1 MKVVDRFNVSKPPE
15 GPRKFSFEF
24 TGPGLI
30 SVVVVGVLG
39 IVWVFILGVLVGRG
53 YKPENAVPQV
63 AQIMPSTAPAAQ
75 QENREPPTVLKPEDL
90 QFQDTLQGKKPQ
102 ETVTVDSANKKPGD
116 APGAAT
122 LQGGS
127 APVSSLAPAA
137 GASGAPGSA
146 GAPVSTTALE
156 KTPAPLPKGQVAT
169 SPAQPDRKTP
179 KADPAKPADPKD
191 SKDAK
196 AAKDSKD
203 LKDAKAAKDTKSQ
216 KIQATYQI
224 AALDKQSQAQAE
236 VDRLAKKGVKAS
248 VEEAKVDGK
257 SLYRVIVQVKGTDA
271 EIKQTLEKAGA
282 KKPILRDKKSL

>member
-1 MKVVDRFNVSKPPE
+1 MKVVDRFNVTKPPE

-102 ETVTVDSANKKPGD
+102 ETVTVDSAKKPAD
-116 APGAAT
+116 APGAPG

-137 GASGAPGSA
+137 GSA
-146 GAPVSTTALE
+146 GAAVPTTSLE

-191 SKDAK
+191 AKDAK

-203 LKDAKAAKDTKSQ
+203 SKAAKDAKDTKSP

-257 SLYRVIVQVKGTDA
+257 SLYRVIVQVKGTEA

>member
-30 SVVVVGVLG
+30 SVIVVGVLG

-63 AQIMPSTAPAAQ
+63 AQIMPSTAPSAQ

-102 ETVTVDSANKKPGD
+102 ETVTVDSAKKPGD
-116 APGAAT
+116 APGDAT

-127 APVSSLAPAA
+127 APVNSLAPAS
-137 GASGAPGSA
+137 GAPGAPGSA
-146 GAPVSTTALE
+146 GATVSTTALE

-179 KADPAKPADPKD
+179 KADPAKTTDPKD
-191 SKDAK
+191 AKNAK
-196 AAKDSKD
+196 AAKDSKES
-203 LKDAKAAKDTKSQ
+203 KDAKAAKDTKSP

-224 AALDKQSQAQAE
+224 AALDKQSQAQSE

-257 SLYRVIVQVKGTDA
+257 TLYRVIVQVKGTDA
-271 EIKQTLEKAGA
+271 EIKKTLEKAGA

>member
-1 MKVVDRFNVSKPPE
+1 MKVVDRFNVTKPPE

-63 AQIMPSTAPAAQ
+63 AQIMPSTAPSAQ

-102 ETVTVDSANKKPGD
+102 ETVTVDSAKKPGD
-116 APGAAT
+116 TPGAQG

-137 GASGAPGSA
+137 GAPGSA
-146 GAPVSTTALE
+146 GTAVPTTSLE

-191 SKDAK
+191 AK

-203 LKDAKAAKDTKSQ
+203 SKTAKDAKDTKSP

>member
-63 AQIMPSTAPAAQ
+63 AQIMPAPAPNQ

-90 QFQDTLQGKKPQ
+90 QFQDTLQGRKPQ
-102 ETVTVDSANKKPGD
+102 ETVTVDSAKKPAD
-116 APGAAT
+116 AQGPAAT

-127 APVSSLAPAA
+127 APAASLAVGGAA
-137 GASGAPGSA
+137 LP
-146 GAPVSTTALE
+146 TTSLE

-191 SKDAK
+191 
-196 AAKDSKD
+196 AKDSKD
-203 LKDAKAAKDTKSQ
+203 AKSTKDTKSP
-216 KIQATYQI
+216 KIQARYQI
-224 AALDKQSQAQAE
+224 AALDKKSQAQAE
-236 VDRLAKKGVKAS
+236 VDRLGKKGIKAS
-248 VEEAKVDGK
+248 IEEATVDGK
-257 SLYRVIVQVKGTDA
+257 SLYRVVAQVKGTEA
-271 EIKQTLEKAGA
+271 EIKQALEKAGV

>member
-63 AQIMPSTAPAAQ
+63 AQIMPSTAPSAQ

-90 QFQDTLQGKKPQ
+90 QFQDTLQGRKPQ
-102 ETVTVDSANKKPGD
+102 ETVTVDSAKKPGD

-127 APVSSLAPAA
+127 APVNSLAPTA
-137 GASGAPGSA
+137 GAPGSA
-146 GAPVSTTALE
+146 GATVPTTSLE

-179 KADPAKPADPKD
+179 KADPAKPSDPKDPKDPKAAKDSKD

-196 AAKDSKD
+196 AAKD
-203 LKDAKAAKDTKSQ
+203 TKSP
-216 KIQATYQI
+216 KIQATYQV

-257 SLYRVIVQVKGTDA
+257 TLYRVIVQVKGTDA

>member
-1 MKVVDRFNVSKPPE
+1 MKVVDRFNVTKPPE

-90 QFQDTLQGKKPQ
+90 QFQDTLQGRKPQ
-102 ETVTVDSANKKPGD
+102 ETVTVDSAKKPAD

-127 APVSSLAPAA
+127 EPVNSLAPAA
-137 GASGAPGSA
+137 GAPGSA

-179 KADPAKPADPKD
+179 KADPAKPTDP
-191 SKDAK
+191 KDAK
-196 AAKDSKD
+196 AAKDAKD
-203 LKDAKAAKDTKSQ
+203 LKDAKAAKDTKSP

-257 SLYRVIVQVKGTDA
+257 TLYRVIVQVKGTDA
-271 EIKQTLEKAGA
+271 EIKKTLEKAGA

>member
-1 MKVVDRFNVSKPPE
+1 MKVVDRFNVTKPPE

-102 ETVTVDSANKKPGD
+102 ETVTVDSAKKPGE
-116 APGAAT
+116 APGSAALT
-122 LQGGS
+122 GGS

-137 GASGAPGSA
+137 GAPGAA
-146 GAPVSTTALE
+146 GAAVPTTSLE

-203 LKDAKAAKDTKSQ
+203 SKDAKVAKDTKSP
-216 KIQATYQI
+216 KIQATYQV

-236 VDRLAKKGVKAS
+236 VDRLTKKGVKAS

>member
-63 AQIMPSTAPAAQ
+63 AQIMPSTAPSAQ

-102 ETVTVDSANKKPGD
+102 ETVTVDSAKKPGD
-116 APGAAT
+116 APGAPG

-127 APVSSLAPAA
+127 APASSLAPAA
-137 GASGAPGSA
+137 GAPGAT
-146 GAPVSTTALE
+146 GAPVPTTSLE

-179 KADPAKPADPKD
+179 KSDPAKPADP
-191 SKDAK
+191 KDAK

-203 LKDAKAAKDTKSQ
+203 SKTAKDAKDTKSP
-216 KIQATYQI
+216 KIQATYQL

-257 SLYRVIVQVKGTDA
+257 TLYRVIVQVKGTDA
-271 EIKQTLEKAGA
+271 EIKKTLEKAGA

>member
-116 APGAAT
+116 APGGAT
-122 LQGGS
+122 LTGGS
-127 APVSSLAPAA
+127 APVNSLAPAPA
-137 GASGAPGSA
+137 AGAPGSA
-146 GAPVSTTALE
+146 GAAVPTTALE

-191 SKDAK
+191 AKDAK

-203 LKDAKAAKDTKSQ
+203 SKDAKAAKDTKSQ

-236 VDRLAKKGVKAS
+236 VDRLSKKGVKAS

>member
-30 SVVVVGVLG
+30 SVIVVGVLG

-63 AQIMPSTAPAAQ
+63 AQIMPSTAPSAQ

-90 QFQDTLQGKKPQ
+90 QFQDTLQGRKPQ
-102 ETVTVDSANKKPGD
+102 ETVTVDSAKKSGD
-116 APGAAT
+116 APGAAALT
-122 LQGGS
+122 GGS

-137 GASGAPGSA
+137 GTPGAA

-191 SKDAK
+191 AK

-203 LKDAKAAKDTKSQ
+203 AKASKDSKDAANAKDSKSP

-236 VDRLAKKGVKAS
+236 ADRLTKKGVKAS

-257 SLYRVIVQVKGTDA
+257 SLYRVIVQVKGTEA